1 MISRELLWEMWAH
14 DAFGAGGFRETI
26 KKTLLACGFNDDA
39 VCTQLKDI
47 IDCGVC
53 FAHYFEFENSN
64 GKEENRISSFLSPLE
79 IMFAFK
85 SASSEE
91 NLKEKNKAGLFES
104 AFFSLTEAEHLLLW
118 KHHIVFAKLDKRVGA
133 VLADL
138 NKTEIEV
145 IKKIFAD
152 FRTELETIQATL
164 NAYEAFSR
172 EVPRKKLPA
181 DANVKRY
188 LAAKDSLRDSI
199 IEGILKQSG
208 SKEGLNNENDRSDR

>member
-39 VCTQLKDI
+39 VCAQLKDI
-47 IDCGVC
+47 IDCGLC
-53 FAHYFEFENSN
+53 FAHYFDENSN
-64 GKEENRISSFLSPLE
+64 GKEENRISSFLSSLE

-85 SASSEE
+85 SASSE
-91 NLKEKNKAGLFES
+91 NLEEKDEGIFES
-104 AFFSLTEAEHLLLW
+104 ALFSLTEADQLLLW
-118 KHHIVFAKLDKRVGA
+118 KHHIVFAKLAISVDDILKALKVT
-133 VLADL
+133 
-138 NKTEIEV
+138 TEIKVLET
-145 IKKIFAD
+145 IFAD
-152 FRTELETIQATL
+152 FQTELLTIQATL
-164 NAYEAFSR
+164 NAYETFSR

-199 IEGILKQSG
+199 LEGILKQSG
-208 SKEGLNNENDRSDR
+208 SKEGLNNENDRTD